1 MKIYYLLSIISV
13 DTSNASKIIFSAME
27 ITHLILM
34 LPIPT
39 VTIIV
44 SSDLPVLVHV
54 LFKAKDV

>member
-13 DTSNASKIIFSAME
+13 DISNASKKIFSAME